1 MQKPRFSV
9 TYLLSY
15 LYPYKETEVS
25 EVLRAHG
32 KTAHSIICENYKSND
47 YDCEVKLELDRGFYI
62 LVGIA
67 DIIDHERY
75 LVIEAKPQRTLRN
88 LIKSRRARLQLSA
101 YVAMHRKLT
110 NGTIEN
116 GYYGAWLAY
125 NWNNPLRF
133 SIIKPFYLDMTVL
146 SLLDSIARQL
156 LREKKNDKNN
166 RPSEDSE
173 IYHGEVGKGSTVLG
187 QNSIREQVSRD
198 S

>member
-1 MQKPRFSV
+1 MKPRFSV
-9 TYLLSY
+9 THLLSY
-15 LYPYKETEVS
+15 LYPYEETEVS

-32 KTAHSIICENYKSND
+32 KTAHGIICEKYPSKD

-67 DIIDHERY
+67 DIVDHERY
-75 LVIEAKPQRTLRN
+75 LVVEVKPQSTLRN

-110 NGTIEN
+110 TGTIEN

-125 NWNNPLRF
+125 NWNNPLKF

-146 SLLDSIARQL
+146 SLLDSIAKQL
-156 LREKKNDKNN
+156 LRERNSGTNN
-166 RPSEDSE
+166 RPSENSKVHNE
-173 IYHGEVGKGSTVLG
+173 ETGERSTILR
-187 QNSIREQVSRD
+187 QDSIRE
-198 S
+198 